1 MNAKGDL
8 IAKLL
13 SLGQGAP
20 VFDVTTS
27 GPAHD
32 RVFRAT
38 VSRGGQPL
46 GSGEARSKRDAER
59 LAAEVALRGLGPG
72 HREGEAGGGPV
83 VPAGGPVPAPTAVPA
98 PTPPLVSG
106 PWPIYSPV
114 LAGAL
119 DAALELCPE
128 DATVDE
134 VRAEAAR
141 LYRDLLADLGHG
153 PE

>member
-20 VFDVTTS
+20 EFDVVTA
-27 GPAHD
+27 GPPHERTFQVSV
-32 RVFRAT
+32 RV
-38 VSRGGQPL
+38 GGRVL
-46 GSGEARSKRDAER
+46 GGGEARSKRDAER
-59 LAAEVALRGLGPG
+59 IASEVALRGL
-72 HREGEAGGGPV
+72 EGGGLEGRGLEGGRPEADPS
-83 VPAGGPVPAPTAVPA
+83 PAGGV
-98 PTPPLVSG
+98 
-106 PWPIYSPV
+106 WPIYSPV

-119 DAALELCPE
+119 EAALDLCPE
-128 DATVDE
+128 DASVDD

-141 LYRDLLADLGHG
+141 LYRDLLRDLGHG

>member
-20 VFDVTTS
+20 EFDVVTA
-27 GPAHD
+27 GPPHERTFQVSV
-32 RVFRAT
+32 RV
-38 VSRGGQPL
+38 GGRVL
-46 GSGEARSKRDAER
+46 GGGEARSKRDAER
-59 LAAEVALRGLGPG
+59 IASEVALRGL
-72 HREGEAGGGPV
+72 EGRGLEAVPS
-83 VPAGGPVPAPTAVPA
+83 PAGGV
-98 PTPPLVSG
+98 
-106 PWPIYSPV
+106 WPIYSPV

-119 DAALELCPE
+119 EAALDLCPE
-128 DATVDE
+128 DASVDD

-141 LYRDLLADLGHG
+141 LYRDLLRDLGHG

>member
-20 VFDVTTS
+20 EFDVVTA
-27 GPAHD
+27 GPPHERTFQVSV
-32 RVFRAT
+32 RV
-38 VSRGGQPL
+38 GGRVL
-46 GSGEARSKRDAER
+46 GGGEARSKRDAER
-59 LAAEVALRGLGPG
+59 IASEVALRGLEGRGLEGGRPEADPSPPG
-72 HREGEAGGGPV
+72 GV
-83 VPAGGPVPAPTAVPA
+83 
-98 PTPPLVSG
+98 
-106 PWPIYSPV
+106 WPIYSPV

-119 DAALELCPE
+119 EAALDLCPE
-128 DATVDE
+128 DASVDD

-141 LYRDLLADLGHG
+141 LYRDLLRDLGHG

>member
-20 VFDVTTS
+20 EFDVVTA
-27 GPAHD
+27 GPPHERTFQVSV
-32 RVFRAT
+32 RV
-38 VSRGGQPL
+38 GGRVL
-46 GSGEARSKRDAER
+46 GGGEARSKRDAER
-59 LAAEVALRGLGPG
+59 IASEVALRGL
-72 HREGEAGGGPV
+72 EGRGLEGRGLEGGRPEAAPSQAGGV
-83 VPAGGPVPAPTAVPA
+83 
-98 PTPPLVSG
+98 
-106 PWPIYSPV
+106 WPIYSPV

-119 DAALELCPE
+119 EAALDLCPE
-128 DATVDE
+128 DASVDD

-141 LYRDLLADLGHG
+141 LYRDLLRDLGHG

>member
-20 VFDVTTS
+20 EFDVVTA
-27 GPAHD
+27 GPPHERTFQVSV
-32 RVFRAT
+32 RV
-38 VSRGGQPL
+38 GGRVL
-46 GSGEARSKRDAER
+46 GGGEARSKRDAER
-59 LAAEVALRGLGPG
+59 IASEVALRGL
-72 HREGEAGGGPV
+72 EGRGLEGGRPEADPS
-83 VPAGGPVPAPTAVPA
+83 PAGGV
-98 PTPPLVSG
+98 
-106 PWPIYSPV
+106 WPIYSPV

-119 DAALELCPE
+119 EAALDLCSE
-128 DATVDE
+128 DASVDD

-141 LYRDLLADLGHG
+141 LYRDLLRDLGHG